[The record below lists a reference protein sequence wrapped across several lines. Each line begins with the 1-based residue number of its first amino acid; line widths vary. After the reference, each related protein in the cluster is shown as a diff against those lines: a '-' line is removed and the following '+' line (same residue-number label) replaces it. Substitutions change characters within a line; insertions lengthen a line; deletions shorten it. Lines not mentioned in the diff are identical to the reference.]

1 MYLGHIYPDFHLP
14 LPQDFPAHLPPNFM
28 FFFRVYLSDPLSPIS
43 AVLRFMSAG
52 KRNLTGTQL
61 LVDLVALATT
71 FSLFPRV

>member
-1 MYLGHIYPDFHLP
+1 MYLGHIYPDFYLP

-28 FFFRVYLSDPLSPIS
+28 FFFHVYLSDPLSPIS
-43 AVLRFMSAG
+43 AVLRSMSAG
-52 KRNLTGTQL
+52 KRNLTQL